1 MKGNRWYRFL
11 VRFASQRNKHNL
23 RYPLWL
29 LRDRK
34 DLVGC
39 EIGVMYGV
47 HARQILRKLDMKE
60 LILIDPQF
68 REEVMPLMKKYNVSF
83 LIRTSQECQSFKYN
97 YLDFIY
103 IDGDHSYNAVKKDLQ
118 MYFYRVKHGGMVAG
132 HDFNHQD
139 VARAVTEFCARHKL
153 KLYTYGFPTD
163 WWFIR

>member
-1 MKGNRWYRFL
+1 M
-11 VRFASQRNKHNL
+11 VRLASRINKRSL

-47 HARQILRKLDMKE
+47 HARQILKKLDMKKLY
-60 LILIDPQF
+60 LIEPI
-68 REEVMPLMKKYNVSF
+68 MKLKAYE
-83 LIRTSQECQSFKYN
+83 RTFYKCVDWIPTLSRLAYHQLRYQS
-97 YLDFIY
+97 LDFVY
-103 IDGDHSYNAVKKDLQ
+103 IDGDHSYDAVKKDLQ
-118 MYFYRVKHGGMVAG
+118 IYYYRVKHGGMVAG

-153 KLYTYGFPTD
+153 KLHTYGFPTD